1 MDLELTA
8 RIKGSYNSSI
18 RYARVVPESTTVPR
32 PCDTVNAAG
41 SICKIF
47 PLTAMLRK

>member
-1 MDLELTA
+1 MDLQLTA
-8 RIKGSYNSSI
+8 SIKGSYNYSI

-41 SICKIF
+41 RQNF
-47 PLTAMLRK
+47 PVNSNAP